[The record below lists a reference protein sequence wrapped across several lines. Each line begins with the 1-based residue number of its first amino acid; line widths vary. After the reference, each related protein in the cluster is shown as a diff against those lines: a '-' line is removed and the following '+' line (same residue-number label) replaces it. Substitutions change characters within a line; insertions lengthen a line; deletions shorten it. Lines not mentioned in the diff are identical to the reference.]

1 MISLDRFAYGLP
13 DPQDVPEKKVG
24 CCNTCQSAIMQGDEV
39 IELDG
44 DMYCDSVCLMRK
56 LGARWVGAGME
67 D

>member
-1 MISLDRFAYGLP
+1 MNLDRFAYGRP

-24 CCNTCQSAIMQGDEV
+24 YCNTCQSAIMQGDEV

-44 DMYCDSVCLMRK
+44 DMYCQTSCLMRK

-67 D
+67 G